1 MAKIFVT
8 RLIPEAGLDLLRAAG
23 EVEVWPGE
31 LPPPRE
37 ILREKVKACD
47 GLLALLTDP
56 IDAELIAAAPN
67 LKVISNYA
75 VGFDNIDVSAAT
87 ARGIL
92 VCNTPGILTE
102 TTADLAWALLMAQAR
117 RIVPAEAYTR
127 SGQWQTWG
135 PRLFLGYDIHQRTLG
150 LIGLGR
156 IGEAMARRAKGFA
169 MRVIYYSRRRR
180 PELEKELGVEYRSL
194 EELIPEADFISL
206 HCPLTEETRHLIG
219 REQFARMKANAILIN
234 TSRGAV
240 VEQAA
245 LYQVLAEGRIAGAA
259 LDVTDPEP
267 PAPDEPLLRLE
278 NLTIVPHIGSASYAT
293 RDKMAQMAAENLLA
307 GLSGRRPSHLVNPEV
322 LEGKSSPNPPS

>member
-1 MAKIFVT
+1 MPKIFVT
-8 RLIPEAGLDLLRAAG
+8 RLIPEAGLELLRSAG
-23 EVEVWPGE
+23 EVEIWPEE

-37 ILREKVKACD
+37 ILQEKVKELD
-47 GLLALLTDP
+47 GLLSLLTDA
-56 IDAELIAAAPN
+56 IDSRLLAAAPR
-67 LKVISNYA
+67 LKVIANYA
-75 VGFDNIDVSAAT
+75 VGYDNIDITAAT

-92 VCNTPGILTE
+92 VCNTPGVLTE

-117 RIVPAEAYTR
+117 RMVPAEAYAR
-127 SGQWQTWG
+127 SGKWRTWG
-135 PRLFLGYDIHQRTLG
+135 PRLFLGHDIHHRTLG

-156 IGEAMARRAKGFA
+156 IGEALARRAKGFA
-169 MRVIYYSRRRR
+169 MQTIYYSRSRR
-180 PELEKELGVEYRSL
+180 PELENELGVEYKSL

-219 REQFARMKANAILIN
+219 REQFARMKPNAILIN

-245 LYQVLAEGRIAGAA
+245 LCEALASGRIAGAA

-267 PAPDEPLLRLE
+267 PAPEDPILRLE
-278 NLTIVPHIGSASYAT
+278 NLTIVPHIGSASHAT

-307 GLSGRRPSHLVNPEV
+307 GLSGRRPPYLVNPEV
-322 LEGKSSPNPPS
+322 LEQIIPTRPPS